1 MEVEQPVV
9 AEMPATEAIP
19 QIAVL
24 DDDGDAGDA
33 DGQDLIARDQVHWCT
48 RATGKVNDSTGVF
61 LNKRIARLSDKSH
74 L

>member
-9 AEMPATEAIP
+9 AEMPATAAIP

-33 DGQDLIARDQVHWCT
+33 DGQDLIARDQVHQGNGCF
-48 RATGKVNDSTGVF
+48 F
-61 LNKRIARLSDKSH
+61 LNKRIARLSDESH

>member
-9 AEMPATEAIP
+9 AEMPATAAIP

-33 DGQDLIARDQVHWCT
+33 DGQDLMQGGTRCT
-48 RATGKVNDSTGVF
+48 GAPGQRVF
-61 LNKRIARLSDKSH
+61 
-74 L
+74 